1 MFSLE
6 TPKKYYLSQNE
17 DSFIVHNNKSISK
30 NSARNLNSKKSLE
43 KHLRKMEDST
53 HKNLSGR
60 KLSNQYKIQK
70 NVPKTTLNMEIKTGR
85 VLKLF
90 NLEGLIDSNSLQ
102 SVQIFNDPI
111 RNGTIINMI
120 YSRINQS
127 SDLTEL
133 KYLSAPKSI

>member
-1 MFSLE
+1 
-6 TPKKYYLSQNE
+6 
-17 DSFIVHNNKSISK
+17 
-30 NSARNLNSKKSLE
+30 
-43 KHLRKMEDST
+43 
-53 HKNLSGR
+53 
-60 KLSNQYKIQK
+60 
-70 NVPKTTLNMEIKTGR
+70 MEIKTRR

-102 SVQIFNDPI
+102 SVQLFNDPI

>member
-1 MFSLE
+1 
-6 TPKKYYLSQNE
+6 
-17 DSFIVHNNKSISK
+17 
-30 NSARNLNSKKSLE
+30 
-43 KHLRKMEDST
+43 
-53 HKNLSGR
+53 
-60 KLSNQYKIQK
+60 
-70 NVPKTTLNMEIKTGR
+70 MEIKTRR

-102 SVQIFNDPI
+102 SVKLFNDPI

-133 KYLSAPKSI
+133 KYISAPKSI